1 MHNFHV
7 TVVPSHL
14 FDRYKNFERKFCEPR
29 GKKKG
34 EGKKASKKHFIP
46 FHYRERV
53 NRHDKDLPCV
63 ESEVLSTTTHECCM
77 TASQFYSIEIISIS
91 KILLVL
97 RASPSVWR
105 DRWKR
110 NALLSQKETK
120 EGFSWITN
128 KRLLLTHRRRRNN
141 RERALPSWN
150 KWKYIYI
157 RWRKKLHDNRR
168 LVADL
173 LPFRFVGG
181 QSPR

>member
-34 EGKKASKKHFIP
+34 EGIEKTLYSIPLSRESKPTRQRFTVRGK
-46 FHYRERV
+46 R
-53 NRHDKDLPCV
+53 KG
-63 ESEVLSTTTHECCM
+63 EVLSTTIHECCI